1 MGSCKLS
8 FIHLPFLCK
17 QKPKTL
23 HKISLSSS
31 STRRGLLL
39 FTLPISGLLLSNTSP
54 LSCAASLPKFDPV
67 SPSEKDASAVLSQ
80 RVSEAVELLEKGREL
95 QAQGD
100 FRQALDYY
108 TQVPHFFIFSFNFL
122 LKFS

>member
-1 MGSCKLS
+1 MGSCQLS

-39 FTLPISGLLLSNTSP
+39 FTLPISGLLSNISP

-108 TQVPHFFIFSFNFL
+108 TQVPHFFNFSFNFL